1 MSALVTPGILEE
13 LEQERQF
20 FHSQECCRFCG
31 CTEKTPCRILFAQ
44 GGSVI
49 WRLVFDEAEADF
61 EQACSWLV
69 PGVCNAPE
77 CIEKLLIEARGRVV
91 LFDGSGRRVG

>member
-1 MSALVTPGILEE
+1 MSALLTPAILEE

-20 FHSQECCRFCG
+20 FNSQECCRFCG
-31 CTEKTPCRILFAQ
+31 CTKETPCKILFATDGQ
-44 GGSVI
+44 QV

-61 EQACSWLV
+61 EQACAWLV

-77 CIEKLLIEARGRVV
+77 CVEKLLIEARGRVV
-91 LFDGSGRRVG
+91 LFDDGGRRMA